1 MNSLEL
7 SLLFLLAAVIGVVV
21 FRIVHLPPMLGYLA
35 VGILIGP
42 HALALAADL
51 ESTRDLAEFGVVFL
65 MFSIGLEFSLP
76 KLYAMKRIVF
86 GFGFAQVALTMIIAM
101 AGGWALTR
109 WMPGHF
115 GRPGGA
121 ALLALG
127 GALAMSSTA
136 IVVKLLTERIEL
148 ESEHGRRIVGVLLF
162 QDLAVVPLLIVV
174 PALAAPGED
183 VAGILLVAL
192 AKAAGVL
199 ALLLYFGQKLM
210 RGWFTIV
217 ARRRSQELF
226 MLNLLLVTLGL
237 AWITQLAGL
246 SLALGAFV
254 AGMLISETEYR
265 HRVEEDIAP
274 FRDVLLGLFFITI
287 GMLLNVHVVLANIGW
302 VLALLTVPLALKL
315 LLITGLARFFGAT
328 PGVAVR
334 TGLGLAQAGEF
345 GFVLLALAG
354 DLRLLDPLLL
364 QIVLAAMLL
373 SMLLAPF
380 LIQYSERIALRVAS
394 SEWMLQSLALTQIAS
409 RSMAQRGHVIVCGFG
424 RSGQNLVRLLDRE
437 SIAYVALDLDPD
449 RVSEAQAAGDS
460 VVYGDATR
468 REALTAAGI
477 QRAAALVVTY
487 AETGAAEKTLHFAH
501 DLAPQLPVIVRTH
514 DDSDI
519 DRLRKAGA
527 TEVVPEIVEGSLML
541 ASHALALLGV
551 PVERIAERIAQARD
565 SRYQML
571 SGVFHG
577 ADDAHPEGDGLGDGT
592 GDVRM
597 RSVTVPAHSHAVGRT
612 LGELALGRHR
622 RFDHG
627 HPPSRHP
634 GRRPRARRPAD
645 GRRRRR
651 AARLER
657 VARPRGRTPVL
668 ALHAAVPLNPAGA
681 DKRWP
686 RCRDTR
692 SIYSAVSRM
701 SSR

>member
-1 MNSLEL
+1 MSTLEL

-21 FRIVHLPPMLGYLA
+21 FRVIHLPPMLGYLV
-35 VGILIGP
+35 VGIIIGP
-42 HALALAADL
+42 HALGLVADL
-51 ESTRDLAEFGVVFL
+51 EGTRHLAEFGVVFL
-65 MFSIGLEFSLP
+65 MFSIGLEFSLA

-86 GFGFAQVALTMIIAM
+86 GFGFAQVASTILIAV
-101 AGGWALTR
+101 GGGYLFTR
-109 WMPGHF
+109 WMPGQF
-115 GRPGGA
+115 GMPKGA

-136 IVVKLLTERIEL
+136 IVVKMLTERIEL

-162 QDLAVVPLLIVV
+162 QDLAVIPLLIIV
-174 PALAAPGED
+174 PALASPDGELTQT
-183 VAGILLVAL
+183 LLIAL

-237 AWITQLAGL
+237 AWITELAGL

-265 HRVEEDIAP
+265 HRVEDDIAP

-287 GMLLNVHVVLANIGW
+287 GMLLNVEVVIAHAPW
-302 VLALLTVPLALKL
+302 VLALFVAPLVLKL
-315 LLITGLARFFGAT
+315 LLITVLAKLFGAT
-328 PGVAVR
+328 PGVAIR

-345 GFVLLALAG
+345 GFVLLNLAG
-354 DLRLLDPLLL
+354 ALKILDPLLL

-380 LIQYSERIALRVAS
+380 LILYSERIAMRIAS

-409 RSMAQRGHVIVCGFG
+409 RTMATSGHVIVCGYG
-424 RSGQNLVRLLDRE
+424 RSGQSLTRLLDRE

-449 RVSEAQAAGDS
+449 RVSLAQAAGES

-477 QRAAALVVTY
+477 QRAAALVITY

-501 DLAPQLPVIVRTH
+501 ELAPQLPVIVRTH

-519 DRLRKAGA
+519 DRLKRAGA

-541 ASHALALLGV
+541 ASHALVLLGV
-551 PVERIAERIAQARD
+551 PVDRVAARVAQARD

-571 SGVFHG
+571 SGSFQG
-577 ADDAHPEGDGLGDGT
+577 ADDRHDDADEAAH
-592 GDVRM
+592 VRM
-597 RSVTVPAHSHAVGRT
+597 RSMTVPEGSHVVGRT
-612 LGELALGRHR
+612 LAEIGIEDLGAVVTAIRRRGIRGVDPAPDARLMAGDGVVLRGSNEALALAEQRLSE
-622 RFDHG
+622 
-627 HPPSRHP
+627 SRAP
-634 GRRPRARRPAD
+634 KVR
-645 GRRRRR
+645 
-651 AARLER
+651 
-657 VARPRGRTPVL
+657 
-668 ALHAAVPLNPAGA
+668 
-681 DKRWP
+681 
-686 RCRDTR
+686 
-692 SIYSAVSRM
+692 
-701 SSR
+701 

>member
-1 MNSLEL
+1 MSTLEL

-21 FRIVHLPPMLGYLA
+21 FRIIHLPPMLGYLV
-35 VGILIGP
+35 VGIVIGP
-42 HALALAADL
+42 HALAFAADL
-51 ESTRDLAEFGVVFL
+51 KGMRHLAEFGVVFL

-86 GFGFAQVALTMIIAM
+86 GFGFAQVASTILIAV
-101 AGGWALTR
+101 AGTYLLTR
-109 WMPGHF
+109 WMPGQF
-115 GRPGGA
+115 GLPKGA

-136 IVVKLLTERIEL
+136 IVVKMLTERIEL

-162 QDLAVVPLLIVV
+162 QDLAVIPLLIIV
-174 PALAAPGED
+174 PALASPDGELTQT
-183 VAGILLVAL
+183 LLIAL

-226 MLNLLLVTLGL
+226 MLNLLLITLGL
-237 AWITQLAGL
+237 AWMTQLAGL

-287 GMLLNVHVVLANIGW
+287 GMLLNVQVVLSNLGW
-302 VLALLTVPLALKL
+302 VLVLLIAPLFLKL
-315 LLITGLARFFGAT
+315 LLITGLAKLFGAS
-328 PGVAVR
+328 PGVAIR

-345 GFVLLALAG
+345 GFVLLNLAG
-354 DLRLLDPLLL
+354 DLKILDPLLL

-380 LIQYSERIALRVAS
+380 LILYSERIAMRIAS

-409 RSMAQRGHVIVCGFG
+409 RTMATRGHVIVCGYG
-424 RSGQNLVRLLDRE
+424 RSGQNLTRLLDQE

-449 RVSEAQAAGDS
+449 RVSLAQAAGDS
-460 VVYGDATR
+460 VVYGNATR

-477 QRAAALVVTY
+477 QRAAALVITY
-487 AETGAAEKTLHFAH
+487 AETGAAEKTLHFVH
-501 DLAPQLPVIVRTH
+501 ELAPHLPVIVRTH

-519 DRLRKAGA
+519 DRLKRAGA

-541 ASHALALLGV
+541 ASHALVLLGV
-551 PVERIAERIAQARD
+551 PVDRVSARLAQARD

-571 SGVFHG
+571 SGAFHG
-577 ADDAHPEGDGLGDGT
+577 ADDKHGEGDDASR
-592 GDVRM
+592 VRL
-597 RSVTVPAHSHAVGRT
+597 RSVTVPAGSHVVGRT
-612 LGELALGRHR
+612 LAEIGIDSLGAAVTAIRRRGIRGVDPGPDARLMAGDGVVLRGSNEALALAEQRLSE
-622 RFDHG
+622 
-627 HPPSRHP
+627 SRAP
-634 GRRPRARRPAD
+634 KVR
-645 GRRRRR
+645 
-651 AARLER
+651 
-657 VARPRGRTPVL
+657 
-668 ALHAAVPLNPAGA
+668 
-681 DKRWP
+681 
-686 RCRDTR
+686 
-692 SIYSAVSRM
+692 
-701 SSR
+701 